1 MMGAH
6 ISTEDLSC
14 ELRHCWTEVLAVAM
28 LAPTSYLLVLFAMRL
43 APVSHIA
50 PAREISLVIGSY
62 FGSRLLNGGHTAR
75 RLAGSSLIVAGVIA
89 VTLN

>member
-50 PAREISLVIGSY
+50 IGSY
-62 FGSRLLNGGHTAR
+62 FGSRFLNGGHTAR